1 MRRPRR
7 PPAIAPASPERSG
20 AGDPRVTDRGRVVVV
35 AAGFALWLG
44 GRCVAA
50 ARWSD
55 VRRLR
60 AHHGDSASDA
70 LALDVELLDGS
81 RMELH
86 EQAPGFEAFVDRA
99 SATLPGMLPFGDWHH
114 AAVDATT
121 AHGALL
127 FERSARR
134 Y

>member
-1 MRRPRR
+1 M
-7 PPAIAPASPERSG
+7 
-20 AGDPRVTDRGRVVVV
+20 TDRGRVVVV
-35 AAGFALWLG
+35 TAGFALWLG

-60 AHHGDSASDA
+60 AHRRDAQSDA
-70 LALDVELLDGS
+70 IALDVELIDGS

-86 EQAPGFEAFVDRA
+86 EQAPGFDAFVNRA
-99 SATLPGMLPFGDWHH
+99 SATLSGMAPFGDWHH
-114 AAVDATT
+114 AVAADPAANGV
-121 AHGALL
+121 LL

>member
-1 MRRPRR
+1 M
-7 PPAIAPASPERSG
+7 
-20 AGDPRVTDRGRVVVV
+20 TDRGRVVVV
-35 AAGFALWLG
+35 TAGFALWLG

-55 VRRLR
+55 IRRLR
-60 AHHGDSASDA
+60 AHRRDAQGDAI
-70 LALDVELLDGS
+70 ALDVELIDGS

-86 EQAPGFEAFVDRA
+86 EQAPGFDAFVGRA
-99 SATLPGMLPFGDWHH
+99 SATLSGMLPVGDWRH
-114 AAVDATT
+114 AVAANLAADGV
-121 AHGALL
+121 LL

>member
-1 MRRPRR
+1 M
-7 PPAIAPASPERSG
+7 ADS
-20 AGDPRVTDRGRVVVV
+20 GRVVVV
-35 AAGFALWLG
+35 AAGFALWSG
-44 GRCVAA
+44 GRCAAA

-60 AHHGDSASDA
+60 AYRRGGPTAEA
-70 LALDVELLDGS
+70 LYLEVELVDGS

-86 EQAPGFEAFVDRA
+86 EAAPGFDAFLDRA
-99 SATLPGMLPFGDWHH
+99 AVTLTGLRPFGDWHH
-114 AAVDATT
+114 TLGGSIQDAAGVVV
-121 AHGALL
+121 